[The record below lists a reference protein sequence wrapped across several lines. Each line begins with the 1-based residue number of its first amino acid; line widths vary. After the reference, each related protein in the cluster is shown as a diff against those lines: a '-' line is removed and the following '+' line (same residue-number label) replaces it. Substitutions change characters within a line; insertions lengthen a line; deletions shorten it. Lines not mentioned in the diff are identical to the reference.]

1 MSNFEI
7 VNSDPFLILE
17 DIKKIYKDKTKTDL
31 IKADPR
37 YMDYEVLAYFV
48 SCLKAEMNDTARQ
61 NYIQF
66 ARGKRLDL
74 KGELFGTRGER
85 GKKEKAKTTM
95 RCYVQ
100 GTHLRKI
107 IIPQE
112 TRFIKDDYI
121 FESVNENYVE
131 IGEIFIDVIVECQQE
146 GFVPVYKEGE
156 ITEIVDLYD
165 YYEKCENVTKVVG
178 GTDGQNDNDYK
189 VHLTEITESFSTAGP
204 EKSYKLWA
212 KKASSLIKDI
222 HVISPAPC
230 YIDIYILGEN
240 GTILGEEIK
249 NEVLEIVNSKEV
261 RPQGDRVS
269 VKDPSIENYNLD
281 ISYFLYEGTE
291 AKALEID
298 RSIKNM
304 LNEYT
309 EQLGSKIGA
318 SINTQDIVSIIKN
331 CGARRV
337 VIREP
342 EDRKISETSVAVC
355 QNFSVIMA
363 GVDK

>member
-7 VNSDPFLILE
+7 INSDPFQILE
-17 DIKKIYKDKTKTDL
+17 DIKKIYKEKTNVDL
-31 IKADPR
+31 TKADPR
-37 YMDYEVLAYFV
+37 YMDYEVLSYFI
-48 SCLKAEMNDTARQ
+48 SCLKAEMNDIARQ

-74 KGELFGTRGER
+74 KGELFGVRGKRGE
-85 GKKEKAKTTM
+85 KEKAKTTM
-95 RCYVQ
+95 RCCIQ
-100 GTHLRKI
+100 GTHLRRI
-107 IIPQE
+107 IVPQG

-121 FESVNENYVE
+121 FESINENYIE
-131 IGEIFIDVIVECQQE
+131 IGETFVDVIVECQQE

-165 YYEKCENVTKVVG
+165 YYEKCENLTKVIG
-178 GTDGQNDNDYK
+178 GTDGQSDDDYK
-189 VHLTEITESFSTAGP
+189 THLTEITESFSTAGP

-222 HVISPAPC
+222 HVISPNPC

-240 GTILGEEIK
+240 GTLLGEEIK
-249 NEVLEIVNSKEV
+249 NEVLEIVNSKDV

-269 VKDPSIENYNLD
+269 IKDPVIETFDLD

-298 RSIKNM
+298 KNIKNI
-304 LNEYT
+304 LNEYIK
-309 EQLGSKIGA
+309 QLGSKIGG
-318 SINTQDIVSIIKN
+318 SINTQDIVTIIKN

-337 VIREP
+337 IIREP
-342 EDRKISETSVAVC
+342 QDKKISEISVAVC